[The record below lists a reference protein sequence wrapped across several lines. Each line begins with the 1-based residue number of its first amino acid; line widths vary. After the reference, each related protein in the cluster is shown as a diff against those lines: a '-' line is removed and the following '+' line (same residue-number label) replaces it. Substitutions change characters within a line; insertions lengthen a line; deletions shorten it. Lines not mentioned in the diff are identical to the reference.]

1 VTLKDAVYILFAR
14 WKTLVLLTVAVTI
27 LAVAYA
33 TLTTPTYAGST
44 RIFIATAAT
53 PDDLDAYSAGRLA
66 QGRMASYKD
75 LILSDTLATRT
86 VKRLKLNIA
95 PRDLAKEVNA
105 ELHLDSVM
113 ITITVTDKSASDA
126 VSLANAL
133 SEDFTGMVQDL
144 ETPAGGGPP
153 AVRAVIV
160 QSATDSTFVSPDRPK
175 IIVFGVFAGLLL
187 GVTVALV
194 RGRPGKRDRGGHETD
209 VEATIGT
216 ASNGSRSWSL
226 GGKQLTAD
234 HPKIH

>member
-1 VTLKDAVYILFAR
+1 MTLKDAVRILHAR
-14 WKTLVLLTVAVTI
+14 WKTLLLITLAVTM

-33 TLTTPTYAGST
+33 TLTSPRYAAST
-44 RIFIATAAT
+44 RIFVATAAT
-53 PDDLDAYSAGRLA
+53 PDDLDAYSAARLA
-66 QGRMASYKD
+66 QARMASYKD

-95 PRDLAKEVNA
+95 PRDLAKEIKA

-113 ITITVTDKSASDA
+113 ITVTVTDKSASDA

-153 AVRAVIV
+153 PVRAVIV
-160 QSATDSTFVSPDRPK
+160 QSAANSKFVSPDRPK

-187 GVTVALV
+187 GVTGALLL
-194 RGRPGKRDRGGHETD
+194 GRPGQRDRGGHETD
-209 VEATIGT
+209 GQATTGT
-216 ASNGSRSWSL
+216 ASNESRPRFPASASSR
-226 GGKQLTAD
+226 Q
-234 HPKIH
+234 